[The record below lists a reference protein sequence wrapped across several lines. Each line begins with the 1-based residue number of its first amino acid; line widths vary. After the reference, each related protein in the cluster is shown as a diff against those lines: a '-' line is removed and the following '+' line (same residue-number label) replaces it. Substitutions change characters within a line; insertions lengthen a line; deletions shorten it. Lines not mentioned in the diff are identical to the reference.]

1 MPMPPRK
8 EIHRWSMRGVDN
20 RVAPT
25 NTLCGQKVVRKQLA
39 YASARVTCPECRR
52 LSDILDRRDDPCPT
66 VI

>member
-1 MPMPPRK
+1 
-8 EIHRWSMRGVDN
+8 MRGVDN